1 MLMKKFL
8 QLLLILLFAI
18 IEQEFYAQSTKGHLV
33 IIGGGDKTEYIMQK
47 IVDLAGGPDAK
58 IIIIPNASSVPL
70 ESAQYN
76 VDEFKILGCK
86 NVDYIMF
93 SREDADKDS
102 LVEKLTG
109 ATGIFFSGGDQSNL
123 TRDMLG
129 TKLLEKICELYN
141 SGAVISGTSAG
152 AAVMSE
158 VMITGNELIN
168 KDSSDIFISIQK
180 NNIEVKQ
187 GFGFLKSA
195 FIDQHFIKRKRL
207 NRSISVVLENPDLL
221 GIGIDESTCIVVY
234 PDETF
239 EVLGENQVMI
249 FDATNCRNIK
259 LDKNG
264 NLGGENIK
272 MHLLISG
279 DRFDLKSKEVIE

>member
-1 MLMKKFL
+1 MKKLL
-8 QLLLILLFAI
+8 QLLLILSFAF
-18 IEQEFYAQSTKGHLV
+18 IEQGCYAQATKGHLV

-47 IVDLAGGPDAK
+47 IVDLAGGPNAK
-58 IIIIPNASSVPL
+58 IIVIPNASSEPE
-70 ESAQYN
+70 ESAKYN
-76 VDEFKILGCK
+76 VEEFKNLHCT

-93 SREDADKDS
+93 NRVDANKDS
-102 LVEKLTG
+102 LVEILSG
-109 ATGIFFSGGDQSNL
+109 ATGIFFSGGDQSFL

-129 TKLLEKICELYN
+129 TKLLEKVYEIYN
-141 SGAVISGTSAG
+141 NGGVISGTSAG
-152 AAVMSE
+152 AAVMSKL
-158 VMITGNELIN
+158 MITGNELIN

-180 NNIEVKQ
+180 NNVEVKE
-187 GFGFLKSA
+187 GFGFIKSA

-207 NRSISVVLENPDLL
+207 NRSISIVLENPNLL

-249 FDATNCRNIK
+249 FDATNCRDVK

-264 NLGGENIK
+264 NLGGENII
-272 MHLLISG
+272 MHLLING

>member
-1 MLMKKFL
+1 MKKNLLSALIFFL
-8 QLLLILLFAI
+8 FSCLSILS
-18 IEQEFYAQSTKGHLV
+18 QDKGHLV
-33 IIGGGDKTEYIMQK
+33 IIGGGDKTDYIMTK

-58 IIIIPNASSVPL
+58 IIVIPNASSEPE
-70 ESAQYN
+70 ESAKYN
-76 VDEFKILGCK
+76 VEEFKNLGCK
-86 NVDYIMF
+86 NVGYILF
-93 SREDADKDS
+93 NREDADKDS
-102 LVEKLTG
+102 IVEKLIG
-109 ATGIFFSGGDQSNL
+109 ATGIFFSGGDQSFL

-129 TKLLEKICELYN
+129 TKLLDKVYEIYN
-141 SGAVISGTSAG
+141 TGGVISGTSAG
-152 AAVMSE
+152 AAVMSKL
-158 VMITGNELIN
+158 MITGNELIN

-180 NNIEVKQ
+180 NNVEVKE
-187 GFGFLKSA
+187 GFGFIKSA

-207 NRSISVVLENPDLL
+207 NRTISVVLENPELL

-249 FDATNCRNIK
+249 FNATNCHDIK

-264 NLGGENIK
+264 NIGGENII
-272 MHLLISG
+272 MHLLING

>member
-1 MLMKKFL
+1 MKKL
-8 QLLLILLFAI
+8 LHLLLISSFAF
-18 IEQEFYAQSTKGHLV
+18 IEQGCYAQASKGHLV

-58 IIIIPNASSVPL
+58 IIVIPNASSEPR
-70 ESAQYN
+70 ESAEYN
-76 VDEFKILGCK
+76 VEEFKNLGCT

-93 SREDADKDS
+93 NREDADNDS
-102 LVEKLTG
+102 LVQKLNG
-109 ATGIFFSGGDQSNL
+109 AKGIFFSGGDQAFL

-129 TKLLEKICELYN
+129 TKLLNKVYEIYN
-141 SGAVISGTSAG
+141 NGGVISGTSAG

-180 NNIEVKQ
+180 NNVEVKE
-187 GFGFLKSA
+187 GFGFIKSA

-207 NRSISVVLENPDLL
+207 NRSISIVLENPELL

-249 FDATNCRNIK
+249 FDATNCRDIK

-264 NLGGENIK
+264 NLGGQNIR
-272 MHLLISG
+272 MHLLING
-279 DRFDLKSKEVIE
+279 DRFDIKSKEVIE